1 MNQILILSEDRKP
14 RVQARKAWDEEIDR
28 RKKQMQEYMGEE

>member
-14 RVQARKAWDEEIDR
+14 RVQDRKSWDEEIDR

>member
-14 RVQARKAWDEEIDR
+14 RIQDRKAWDDEIDR

>member
-1 MNQILILSEDRKP
+1 MNQILILSDGKKP
-14 RVQARKAWDEEIDR
+14 LVQDRKAWDEEIDR

>member
-14 RVQARKAWDEEIDR
+14 RIQDRKAWDAEIDR
-28 RKKQMQEYMGEE
+28 RKKEMQEYKGEE

>member
-1 MNQILILSEDRKP
+1 MNQILVLSEDRVPK
-14 RVQARKAWDEEIDR
+14 VQDRKAWDEEIDR

>member
-14 RVQARKAWDEEIDR
+14 RIRDRKAWDAEIDR
-28 RKKQMQEYMGEE
+28 RKKEMQEYYGEK

>member
-14 RVQARKAWDEEIDR
+14 RVQDRKAWDEEIDR

>member
-1 MNQILILSEDRKP
+1 MNQILILSEERAP
-14 RVQARKAWDEEIDR
+14 RVQDRKAWDEEIDR

>member
-14 RVQARKAWDEEIDR
+14 RVQDRKAWDDEIDR

>member
-14 RVQARKAWDEEIDR
+14 RIRDRKAWDEEIDR

>member
-14 RVQARKAWDEEIDR
+14 RIQDRKAWDDEIDR
-28 RKKQMQEYMGEE
+28 RKKEMQEYKGEE